1 MMVPSVSQTDFN
13 SDRRNI
19 VTDEN
24 TITIRARFRT
34 REAADLAVEH
44 LVQQVGIS
52 RPDIFIQSASDQNTN
67 GTSSSRGDVDRLD
80 APHEGEIEVSADI
93 AASQIPAV
101 QQSFGNAGAI
111 HVTGK

>member
-1 MMVPSVSQTDFN
+1 VLAKLNFYPN
-13 SDRRNI
+13 RRNI
-19 VTDEN
+19 VTDES

-34 REAADLAVEH
+34 REAADMVVEH

>member
-1 MMVPSVSQTDFN
+1 M
-13 SDRRNI
+13 
-19 VTDEN
+19 TDES

-34 REAADLAVEH
+34 REAADMAVEH

-67 GTSSSRGDVDRLD
+67 GTRGDVDRLD

>member
-1 MMVPSVSQTDFN
+1 
-13 SDRRNI
+13 
-19 VTDEN
+19 VTDES

-67 GTSSSRGDVDRLD
+67 GTSS
-80 APHEGEIEVSADI
+80 H
-93 AASQIPAV
+93 AANQIPAV